1 VYGNKNNHAGFA
13 GWQRIREFGGGGSMK
28 IDWARFPYDIIFE

>member
-1 VYGNKNNHAGFA
+1 MGIKTITPALRGR
-13 GWQRIREFGGGGSMK
+13 QRIREFGGGGSMK